1 MIDIIILFLLLM
13 GTLVGLKRG
22 FILQFIKLIS
32 FVVSILVASMFY
44 QSLAPQLTWI
54 PAPDFS
60 SGQAQLAFFSGNLET
75 AYYNTIAF
83 IILFI
88 LTKILLA
95 IIGGLLT
102 TIASIPVI
110 KQVNK
115 LLGGVLGFLE
125 TYLFVFIL
133 LFVAALLPVDAL
145 QTMMSKSILADV
157 IVSNTPYLSSL
168 VKDLW
173 ATYGA

>member
-44 QSLAPQLTWI
+44 QSLAPQLMWI
-54 PAPDFS
+54 PAPNFS
-60 SGQAQLAFFSGNLET
+60 GGQAQLAFFSGNLET

-145 QTMMSKSILADV
+145 QTMLSKSILADA
-157 IVSNTPYLSSL
+157 IVSNTPYLSGL

-173 ATYGA
+173 TTYGV

>member
-54 PAPDFS
+54 PAPNFS
-60 SGQAQLAFFSGNLET
+60 GGQAQLAFFSGNLET

-95 IIGGLLT
+95 IVGGLLT

-145 QTMMSKSILADV
+145 QTMMSKSMLADV
-157 IVSNTPYLSSL
+157 IVGNTPYLSNV

-173 ATYGA
+173 TTYGV

>member
-54 PAPDFS
+54 PAPNFS
-60 SGQAQLAFFSGNLET
+60 GGQAQLAFFSGNLET

-145 QTMMSKSILADV
+145 QTMLSKSMLADV
-157 IVSNTPYLSSL
+157 IVGNTPYLSSL

-173 ATYGA
+173 TTYGV

>member
-32 FVVSILVASMFY
+32 FVVSILVASLFY

-54 PAPDFS
+54 PAPNFS
-60 SGQAQLAFFSGNLET
+60 GGQAQLAFFSGNLET

-102 TIASIPVI
+102 AIASIPVI

-145 QTMMSKSILADV
+145 QTMMSKSMLADV
-157 IVSNTPYLSSL
+157 IVNNTPYLSSL

-173 ATYGA
+173 TAYGV

>member
-54 PAPDFS
+54 PAPNFS
-60 SGQAQLAFFSGNLET
+60 GGQAQLAFFSGNLET

-115 LLGGVLGFLE
+115 LLGAVLGFLE

-145 QTMMSKSILADV
+145 QTMMSKSMLADA
-157 IVSNTPYLSSL
+157 IVSNTPYLSGL

-173 ATYGA
+173 STYGV

>member
-32 FVVSILVASMFY
+32 FVVSILVASLFY

-54 PAPDFS
+54 PAPNFS
-60 SGQAQLAFFSGNLET
+60 GGQAQLAFFSGNLET

-115 LLGGVLGFLE
+115 LLGAVLGFLE

-145 QTMMSKSILADV
+145 QTMMSKSMLADA
-157 IVSNTPYLSSL
+157 IVSNTPYLSGL

-173 ATYGA
+173 STYGV

>member
-54 PAPDFS
+54 PAPNFS
-60 SGQAQLAFFSGNLET
+60 GGQAQHAFFSGNLET

-145 QTMMSKSILADV
+145 QTMLSKSILADA
-157 IVSNTPYLSSL
+157 IVSNTPYLSGL

-173 ATYGA
+173 TTYGV

>member
-54 PAPDFS
+54 PAPNFS
-60 SGQAQLAFFSGNLET
+60 GGQAQLAFFSGNLET

-145 QTMMSKSILADV
+145 QTMLSKSMLAEV
-157 IVSNTPYLSSL
+157 IVGNTPYLSSL

-173 ATYGA
+173 TTYGV

>member
-32 FVVSILVASMFY
+32 FVVSILVASLFY

-54 PAPDFS
+54 PAPNFS
-60 SGQAQLAFFSGNLET
+60 GGQAQLAFFSGNLET

-102 TIASIPVI
+102 VIASIPVI

-145 QTMMSKSILADV
+145 QTMMSKSMLADV
-157 IVSNTPYLSSL
+157 IVNNTPYLSSL

-173 ATYGA
+173 TAYGV

>member
-1 MIDIIILFLLLM
+1 VIDIIILFLLLM

-32 FVVSILVASMFY
+32 FVVSILVASIFY

-54 PAPDFS
+54 PAPNFS
-60 SGQAQLAFFSGNLET
+60 GGQAQLAFFSGNLET
-75 AYYNTIAF
+75 AYYNTIGF

-145 QTMMSKSILADV
+145 QTMMSKSMLADV
-157 IVSNTPYLSSL
+157 IVGNTPYLSGL

-173 ATYGA
+173 STYGV

>member
-1 MIDIIILFLLLM
+1 M

-54 PAPDFS
+54 PAPNFS
-60 SGQAQLAFFSGNLET
+60 GGQAQLAFFSGNLET

-145 QTMMSKSILADV
+145 QTMLSKSILADA
-157 IVSNTPYLSSL
+157 IVSNTPYLSGL

-173 ATYGA
+173 TTYGV

>member
-22 FILQFIKLIS
+22 FILQLIKLIS

-54 PAPDFS
+54 PAPNFS
-60 SGQAQLAFFSGNLET
+60 GGQAQLAFFSGNLET

-145 QTMMSKSILADV
+145 QTMMSTSILADV
-157 IVSNTPYLSSL
+157 IVGNTPYLSSL

-173 ATYGA
+173 TTYGV

>member
-54 PAPDFS
+54 PAPNFS
-60 SGQAQLAFFSGNLET
+60 GGQAQLAFFSGNLET

-157 IVSNTPYLSSL
+157 IVGNTPYLSSL

-173 ATYGA
+173 TTYGV

>member
-32 FVVSILVASMFY
+32 FVVSILVASIFY

-54 PAPDFS
+54 PAPNFS
-60 SGQAQLAFFSGNLET
+60 GGQAQLAFFSGNLET
-75 AYYNTIAF
+75 AYYNTIGF

-145 QTMMSKSILADV
+145 QTMMSKSMLADV
-157 IVSNTPYLSSL
+157 IVGNTPYLSGL

-173 ATYGA
+173 STYGV

>member
-22 FILQFIKLIS
+22 FILQLIKLIS

-54 PAPDFS
+54 PAPNFS
-60 SGQAQLAFFSGNLET
+60 GGQAQLAFFSGNLET

-157 IVSNTPYLSSL
+157 IVGNTPDRKS
-168 VKDLW
+168 VV
-173 ATYGA
+173 

>member
-54 PAPDFS
+54 PAPNFS
-60 SGQAQLAFFSGNLET
+60 GGQAELAFFSGNLET

-145 QTMMSKSILADV
+145 QTMLSKSILADA
-157 IVSNTPYLSSL
+157 IVSNTPYLSGL

-173 ATYGA
+173 TTYGV

>member
-32 FVVSILVASMFY
+32 FVVSILVASLFY

-54 PAPDFS
+54 PAPNFS
-60 SGQAQLAFFSGNLET
+60 GGQAQLAFFSGNLET

-102 TIASIPVI
+102 AIASIPVI

-115 LLGGVLGFLE
+115 LLGAVLGFLE

-145 QTMMSKSILADV
+145 QTMMSKSMLADV
-157 IVSNTPYLSSL
+157 IVNSTPYLSGL

-173 ATYGA
+173 STYGV

>member
-22 FILQFIKLIS
+22 FILQTIKLIS

-60 SGQAQLAFFSGNLET
+60 GGQAQLAFFSGNLET

-110 KQVNK
+110 KQLNK

-145 QTMMSKSILADV
+145 QTMISKSMLADV
-157 IVSNTPYLSSL
+157 IVGNTPYLSSL
-168 VKDLW
+168 VKELW
-173 ATYGA
+173 TTYGV

>member
-32 FVVSILVASMFY
+32 FVVSILVASLFY

-54 PAPDFS
+54 PAPNFS
-60 SGQAQLAFFSGNLET
+60 GGQAQLAFFSGNLET

-115 LLGGVLGFLE
+115 LLGAVLGFLE

-145 QTMMSKSILADV
+145 QTMMSKSMLADA
-157 IVSNTPYLSSL
+157 IVNSTPYLSGL

-173 ATYGA
+173 STYGV

>member
-22 FILQFIKLIS
+22 FILQLIKLIS

-54 PAPDFS
+54 PAPNFS
-60 SGQAQLAFFSGNLET
+60 GGQAQLAFFSGNLET

-95 IIGGLLT
+95 IIGGLL
-102 TIASIPVI
+102 
-110 KQVNK
+110 
-115 LLGGVLGFLE
+115 
-125 TYLFVFIL
+125 
-133 LFVAALLPVDAL
+133 
-145 QTMMSKSILADV
+145 
-157 IVSNTPYLSSL
+157 
-168 VKDLW
+168 
-173 ATYGA
+173 

>member
-54 PAPDFS
+54 PAPNFS
-60 SGQAQLAFFSGNLET
+60 GGQAQLAFFSGNLET

-95 IIGGLLT
+95 IIGGFLT

-145 QTMMSKSILADV
+145 QTMLSKSILADA
-157 IVSNTPYLSSL
+157 IVSHTPYLSGL

-173 ATYGA
+173 TTYGV

>member
-22 FILQFIKLIS
+22 FILQLIKLIS

-54 PAPDFS
+54 PAPNFS
-60 SGQAQLAFFSGNLET
+60 GGQAQLAFFSGNLET

-145 QTMMSKSILADV
+145 QAMMSKSILADV
-157 IVSNTPYLSSL
+157 IVGNTPYLSSL

-173 ATYGA
+173 TTYGV

>member
-32 FVVSILVASMFY
+32 FVVSILVASLFY

-54 PAPDFS
+54 PAPNFS
-60 SGQAQLAFFSGNLET
+60 GGQAQLAFFSGNLET

-115 LLGGVLGFLE
+115 LLGAVLGFLE

-145 QTMMSKSILADV
+145 QTMMSKSMLADV
-157 IVSNTPYLSSL
+157 IVSNTPYLSGL

-173 ATYGA
+173 STYGV

>member
-54 PAPDFS
+54 PAPNFS
-60 SGQAQLAFFSGNLET
+60 GGQAQLAFFSGNLET

-145 QTMMSKSILADV
+145 QTMLSKSMLADV
-157 IVSNTPYLSSL
+157 IVGNTPYLSGL

-173 ATYGA
+173 TTYGV

>member
-44 QSLAPQLTWI
+44 KSLAPQLTWI
-54 PAPDFS
+54 PAPNFS
-60 SGQAQLAFFSGNLET
+60 GGQAQLAFFSGNLET

-145 QTMMSKSILADV
+145 QTMLSKSILADA
-157 IVSNTPYLSSL
+157 IVSNTPYLSGL

-173 ATYGA
+173 TTYGV

>member
-54 PAPDFS
+54 PAPNFS
-60 SGQAQLAFFSGNLET
+60 GGQAQLAFFSGNLET

-115 LLGGVLGFLE
+115 LLGAVLGFLE

-145 QTMMSKSILADV
+145 QTMMSKSMLVDV
-157 IVSNTPYLSSL
+157 IVNSTPYLSGL

-173 ATYGA
+173 STYGV

>member
-54 PAPDFS
+54 PAPNFS
-60 SGQAQLAFFSGNLET
+60 GGQAQLAFFSGNLET

-115 LLGGVLGFLE
+115 LLGAVLGFLE

-145 QTMMSKSILADV
+145 QTMMSKSMLADA
-157 IVSNTPYLSSL
+157 IVNSTPYLSGL

-173 ATYGA
+173 STYGV

>member
-60 SGQAQLAFFSGNLET
+60 GGQAQLAFFSGNLET

-145 QTMMSKSILADV
+145 QTMMSKSILAEL
-157 IVSNTPYLSSL
+157 IVGNTPYLSSL

-173 ATYGA
+173 TTYGV

>member
-54 PAPDFS
+54 PAPNFS
-60 SGQAQLAFFSGNLET
+60 GGQPRLAFFSGNLET

-115 LLGGVLGFLE
+115 LLGGVLGFFE

-133 LFVAALLPVDAL
+133 LFVAALLPVDAA
-145 QTMMSKSILADV
+145 QTMMSKSMLADV
-157 IVSNTPYLSSL
+157 IVNNTPYLSGL

-173 ATYGA
+173 STYGV

>member
-60 SGQAQLAFFSGNLET
+60 GGQAQLAFFSGNLET

>member
-22 FILQFIKLIS
+22 FILQFIRLIS

-54 PAPDFS
+54 PAPNFS
-60 SGQAQLAFFSGNLET
+60 GGQAQLAFFSGNLET

-145 QTMMSKSILADV
+145 QTMLSKSILADA
-157 IVSNTPYLSSL
+157 IVSNTPYLSGL

-173 ATYGA
+173 TTYGV

>member
-54 PAPDFS
+54 PAPNFS
-60 SGQAQLAFFSGNLET
+60 GGQAQLAFFSGNLET

-115 LLGGVLGFLE
+115 LLGAVLGFLE

-145 QTMMSKSILADV
+145 QTMMSKSMLADV
-157 IVSNTPYLSSL
+157 IVNSTDRKS
-168 VKDLW
+168 VV
-173 ATYGA
+173 

>member
-13 GTLVGLKRG
+13 GTFVGLKRG

-54 PAPDFS
+54 PAPNFS
-60 SGQAQLAFFSGNLET
+60 GGQPQLAFFSGNLET

-145 QTMMSKSILADV
+145 QTMMSKSMLADV
-157 IVSNTPYLSSL
+157 IVNNTPYLSGL

-173 ATYGA
+173 STYGV

>member
-1 MIDIIILFLLLM
+1 VIDIIILFLLLM

-54 PAPDFS
+54 PAPNFS
-60 SGQAQLAFFSGNLET
+60 GGQAQLAFFSGNLET

-145 QTMMSKSILADV
+145 QTMLSKSILADA
-157 IVSNTPYLSSL
+157 IVSNTPYLSGL

-173 ATYGA
+173 TTYGV

>member
-1 MIDIIILFLLLM
+1 MIDIVILFLLLM

-32 FVVSILVASMFY
+32 FVVSILVASLFY

-54 PAPDFS
+54 PAPNFS
-60 SGQAQLAFFSGNLET
+60 GGQAQLAFFSGNLET

-115 LLGGVLGFLE
+115 LLGAVLGFLE

-145 QTMMSKSILADV
+145 QTMMSKSMLADA
-157 IVSNTPYLSSL
+157 IVSNTPYLSGL

-173 ATYGA
+173 STYGV

>member
-54 PAPDFS
+54 PAPNFS
-60 SGQAQLAFFSGNLET
+60 GGQAQLAFFSGNLET

-115 LLGGVLGFLE
+115 LLGGVLGFIE

-145 QTMMSKSILADV
+145 QSMMSKSMLADV
-157 IVSNTPYLSSL
+157 IVGNTPYLSSL

-173 ATYGA
+173 STYGV

>member
-22 FILQFIKLIS
+22 FILQLIKLIS

-54 PAPDFS
+54 PAPNFS
-60 SGQAQLAFFSGNLET
+60 GGQAQLAFFSGNLET

-157 IVSNTPYLSSL
+157 IVGNTPYLSSL

-173 ATYGA
+173 TTYGV

>member
-32 FVVSILVASMFY
+32 FVVSILVASMLY

-54 PAPDFS
+54 PSPHFS
-60 SGQAQLAFFSGNLET
+60 GGQSQLAFISGNLET

-115 LLGGVLGFLE
+115 LLGAVLGFLE

-133 LFVAALLPVDAL
+133 LFVTALLPVDAL
-145 QTMMSKSILADV
+145 QTMISKSVLADV
-157 IVSNTPYLSSL
+157 IVGNTPYLSSL

-173 ATYGA
+173 TTYGA

>member
-44 QSLAPQLTWI
+44 QSLAPQLKWI
-54 PAPDFS
+54 PAPQFDG
-60 SGQAQLAFFSGNLET
+60 GQAQLAFFSGNLET

-145 QTMMSKSILADV
+145 QTMMSKSMIADV
-157 IVSNTPYLSSL
+157 IVNNTPYLSSL

-173 ATYGA
+173 TTYGV